1 MRSSD
6 AYRHYPNNSSE
17 APTGDNNATRCYIGS
32 NSAAATAFDANHSS
46 DATAPPAKT
55 RDPSEPSD
63 QPRTTHAAAAA
74 AGGLIW
80 VPSSRSGA
88 DSHSTSNWK

>member
-6 AYRHYPNNSSE
+6 AYRHYPNNSPE
-17 APTGDNNATRCYIGS
+17 GDNNAVRCSYIGS

-46 DATAPPAKT
+46 DPTAPPAKA
-55 RDPSEPSD
+55 RNPSEPSD

-74 AGGLIW
+74 GGLVW
-80 VPSSRSGA
+80 YPPSRSGA
-88 DSHSTSNWK
+88 DSDSSWK

>member
-17 APTGDNNATRCYIGS
+17 APTGDNNATRCS

-46 DATAPPAKT
+46 DATAPAKT

-88 DSHSTSNWK
+88 DSDSTSNWK

>member
-6 AYRHYPNNSSE
+6 AYRHYPNNSPE
-17 APTGDNNATRCYIGS
+17 GDNNAVRCYIGS

-46 DATAPPAKT
+46 DPTAPTAKACN
-55 RDPSEPSD
+55 PPEPSD

-74 AGGLIW
+74 GGLVW
-80 VPSSRSGA
+80 YPSSRSGA
-88 DSHSTSNWK
+88 DSDPNSNWK

>member
-17 APTGDNNATRCYIGS
+17 APTGDNNATRCS

-74 AGGLIW
+74 GGLVW
-80 VPSSRSGA
+80 YPSSRSGA
-88 DSHSTSNWK
+88 D

>member
-46 DATAPPAKT
+46 DLTAPTAKACN
-55 RDPSEPSD
+55 PPEPSD
-63 QPRTTHAAAAA
+63 QPRTTHAAAA

-88 DSHSTSNWK
+88 DSDSTSNWK

>member
-17 APTGDNNATRCYIGS
+17 PPTGAIRCCYTGS
-32 NSAAATAFDANHSS
+32 NFAAATAFDANHSS
-46 DATAPPAKT
+46 DATASPAKT

-88 DSHSTSNWK
+88 DSDSTSNWK